1 MGGGLK
7 FQSVSAFEKHL
18 NESASLH
25 LSLIYMLITPC
36 SYERELLEEKV
47 VRAFKMKDPK
57 VHGVAWAAQALSMD
71 AFLEELNTRQLFEAE
86 KCLILKDVEK
96 LKKREIEQLAHYLE
110 RPAPFSRLILSG
122 ASTKGLSELY
132 HSGKKEMVLLDLS
145 DEKPWDRQKR
155 LRIWLNNEAIRE
167 GKPFTVEA
175 STRLFEQIGTDM
187 PMLQRE
193 LEKLICYVGDRPQ
206 IDLRDVEAVCAT
218 PQLETLWQ
226 QAEALVFGG
235 GTVVR
240 SSTADVSWLLMLLS
254 ATRSQLQNGLMIAS
268 LQEKGYSVHETAHH
282 LPQLRLSALEKCFPV
297 VLRRKRGY
305 FEKALQLHFE
315 TELLAKNS
323 SFAPSVLFDMFHLK
337 LLHLKN
343 RYDTQKTRSAPVA

>member
-1 MGGGLK
+1 MGDGLK

-18 NESASLH
+18 NESAALH

-47 VRAFKMKDPK
+47 VGAFKKKDPQM
-57 VHGVAWAAQALSMD
+57 HGVAWSAQALSMD
-71 AFLEELNTRQLFEAE
+71 AFLEELNTRQLFETE
-86 KCLILKDVEK
+86 KCLVLKDVEK
-96 LKKREIEQLAHYLE
+96 LKKREMEQLAHYLE
-110 RPAPFSRLILSG
+110 HPAPFSRL
-122 ASTKGLSELY
+122 
-132 HSGKKEMVLLDLS
+132 MVLLDLS

-187 PMLQRE
+187 PTLRRE

-206 IDLRDVEAVCAT
+206 IDLRDVEAICAT